1 MLGDAFRSAARHA
14 GLRGDEQRV
23 SQRHWGTYNPCRIL
37 GSEAPAQPLTGA
49 MWLRGY
55 AAVVRWTLLG
65 PLRSADPRCCTSGGS
80 RGLSGATPPLRPPIS
95 GLVVSRDR
103 SSAQFPA
110 GCGARR
116 PEPHELQADHGSDL
130 GRAMP
135 PLPSAALRLAR
146 RGHRRLPGAAGAR
159 RHRGSFVPTGLGASS
174 PPSAPLDP
182 DDLAELASFG
192 APGLGL
198 CATPAASR
206 PRPAAAASAGCSAR
220 AHASARH
227 GHPVVDVGALLTP
240 RATLKKFA
248 GARFKREAA
257 LAAMRAALLD
267 GGPGYFYAAN
277 AQSVLSSDYI
287 ASVYDFAREL
297 HCA

>member
-1 MLGDAFRSAARHA
+1 
-14 GLRGDEQRV
+14 
-23 SQRHWGTYNPCRIL
+23 
-37 GSEAPAQPLTGA
+37 
-49 MWLRGY
+49 
-55 AAVVRWTLLG
+55 
-65 PLRSADPRCCTSGGS
+65 
-80 RGLSGATPPLRPPIS
+80 
-95 GLVVSRDR
+95 
-103 SSAQFPA
+103 
-110 GCGARR
+110 
-116 PEPHELQADHGSDL
+116 
-130 GRAMP
+130 MP

-182 DDLAELASFG
+182 DDLAELANFG

-287 ASVYDFAREL
+287 ASVYNFAREL